1 MASEQDG
8 YFLFFMF
15 RIATI
20 RRPAVSIIMNSSYVL
35 IIINPFPQDSE
46 RVRARPPAAQV
57 SLLYCHGAVDPAAGG
72 SDQGRQEADQGPA
85 ARKLI
90 ILTGELSLVR
100 RSDSMTAQDCAG
112 ATGDKCPPLSWA
124 VNGTEP
130 RLIFDRGLL
139 CRISRSGHLSGRWQ
153 PIVYKKSGLLQYF
166 LISSSSDTLLT
177 ASSFPVS
184 LSALMLARIF
194 AIASFSVSSALS

>member
-46 RVRARPPAAQV
+46 RVRARPPAARV
-57 SLLYCHGAVDPAAGG
+57 SLLYCHGAADPAAGG
-72 SDQGRQEADQGPA
+72 ADQGPA

-184 LSALMLARIF
+184 LSALKLARIF